1 MKHTKG
7 LRFSAQGLGAPGDRT
22 KTVVLIADYDHLRRK
37 KGVRESRIMRQAKVD
52 AGYVNTLIEQ
62 DEARSAAFQKLKA
75 SDEDVL
81 VNLGNL
87 RGARM
92 EQVELNAEYELMVQ
106 DYLDTFNHAVTQGVA
121 PIRAL
126 YAMCQGFGI
135 TLGCALRAD
144 LPFDVAKA
152 LVQMITTTA
161 SAQEKMLRAITQSMP
176 TN

>member
-1 MKHTKG
+1 MEHSKG
-7 LRFSAQGLGAPGDRT
+7 LKFKPKVAGGITYA
-22 KTVVLIADYDHLRRK
+22 
-37 KGVRESRIMRQAKVD
+37 SRIDGDGKWKVRQATAD
-52 AGYVNTLIEQ
+52 CAYINRLIQE
-62 DEARSAAFQKLKA
+62 DEARQASFQKLQKT
-75 SDEDVL
+75 DEDVL

-87 RGARM
+87 GGARLD
-92 EQVELNAEYELMVQ
+92 QVELNSEYELMVQ

-121 PIRAL
+121 PIRAI

-161 SAQEKMLRAITQSMP
+161 SAQEKMLRAITQSMQS
-176 TN
+176 N